1 MSGQGGTPPRAAIF
15 FYDGY
20 ISISASVLSAAQE
33 LRARGYAV
41 DIFYNKPPMDVPT
54 PALPAGIT
62 LHEHVPW
69 TRWLLGPILE
79 RLRRNRL
86 RKLSQTQADN
96 ETRQKSARLRMLV
109 KAFIAF
115 VEMPQ
120 FALYCRRHAG
130 RPDLAIAFDMNS
142 LAAMDFALPR
152 TVPFIYWSLEI
163 IMLAETRDPFLRW
176 MKRHELRRL
185 HQAKAVVVQ
194 SPLRRA
200 LLEQD
205 HPVQP
210 VKYVEV
216 PNAPAA
222 PLPANLPRDFY
233 TRRFPIPKDARVV
246 LQSGFISTSLLS
258 QEIAQASQS
267 WPVGF
272 VLVFHERQER
282 DPGEP
287 YIKAVQEAGGGRTF
301 LSLQP
306 VPFDEVDIVY
316 AGADIGIVCYQIADR
331 NEETGWSSSGKLVYY
346 LRHGLPII
354 VVTSECPTIIRDW
367 KCGIWVTRVEDIG
380 AALAQINADYD
391 GFSSRARALYA
402 AQFDFSSA
410 FGRLLAA
417 VAP

>member
-130 RPDLAIAFDMNS
+130 RSRCWRFHDNYFSWLQ
-142 LAAMDFALPR
+142 LPL
-152 TVPFIYWSLEI
+152 W
-163 IMLAETRDPFLRW
+163 
-176 MKRHELRRL
+176 
-185 HQAKAVVVQ
+185 
-194 SPLRRA
+194 
-200 LLEQD
+200 
-205 HPVQP
+205 
-210 VKYVEV
+210 
-216 PNAPAA
+216 
-222 PLPANLPRDFY
+222 
-233 TRRFPIPKDARVV
+233 
-246 LQSGFISTSLLS
+246 
-258 QEIAQASQS
+258 
-267 WPVGF
+267 
-272 VLVFHERQER
+272 
-282 DPGEP
+282 
-287 YIKAVQEAGGGRTF
+287 
-301 LSLQP
+301 
-306 VPFDEVDIVY
+306 
-316 AGADIGIVCYQIADR
+316 
-331 NEETGWSSSGKLVYY
+331 
-346 LRHGLPII
+346 
-354 VVTSECPTIIRDW
+354 
-367 KCGIWVTRVEDIG
+367 
-380 AALAQINADYD
+380 
-391 GFSSRARALYA
+391 
-402 AQFDFSSA
+402 
-410 FGRLLAA
+410 
-417 VAP
+417 